1 MERAQAIPVSSPAVA
16 RAARL
21 LRAGRL
27 VAFPTETVYGLGAD
41 ATDDEAVAAI
51 FAAKGRPRF
60 NPLIAHVATLAA
72 ARKLARFDA
81 AALALARAFW
91 PGPLTLVLPRREGCP
106 VSWLASA
113 GLPSL
118 AIRVPAHPG
127 ALALLRATGRPVV
140 APSANRSGRVSPT
153 RADHVARDLGGRVAL
168 ILDGGPCGVGV
179 ESTVVDLT
187 GGTPAL
193 LRPGGLPKAAI
204 EAVLGRRLRRARPVS
219 GDAARL
225 SPGQVESHYAPRAP
239 LRLGAR
245 APHAGEAF
253 LAFGNPPPAGFAGR
267 WLDLSPR
274 RDLAEAAANLFAMLR
289 ELDRRGTA
297 RIAVAP
303 VPRTGLGLAINDRL
317 VRAAAPR

>member
-1 MERAQAIPVSSPAVA
+1 
-16 RAARL
+16 
-21 LRAGRL
+21 
-27 VAFPTETVYGLGAD
+27 
-41 ATDDEAVAAI
+41 AVAAI

-60 NPLIAHVATLAA
+60 NPLIAHVPGLAA
-72 ARKLARFDA
+72 ARRLARFDA

-113 GLPSL
+113 GLPSI
-118 AIRVPAHPG
+118 AIRVPAHPV
-127 ALALLRATGRPVV
+127 ALELLRATGRPVV

-153 RADHVARDLGGRVAL
+153 RADHVARDIGGRVAL

-179 ESTVVDLT
+179 ESTVVDLS
-187 GGTPAL
+187 GGAPAL

-204 EAVLGRRLRRARPVS
+204 EAVLGRRLKRARPVS

-225 SPGQVESHYAPRAP
+225 SPGQVESHYAPRA
-239 LRLGAR
+239 
-245 APHAGEAF
+245 GEAY
-253 LAFGNPPPAGFAGR
+253 LAYGNPPPAGFAGR
-267 WLDLSPR
+267 WRDLSPR

-289 ELDRRGTA
+289 ELDRRGTG